1 MDSFLKQFRDRNQ
14 AELRLLGEL
23 YQCAEAS
30 ACPRANCAAAPSAGQ
45 LALAAVRGLQE
56 LLDSQSPVM
65 PLGYSFVSVSELV
78 SRQNIPCCSHL
89 TWSTHQYREWA
100 REAEQ
105 RLPNHKAL
113 PRANL
118 LLIGYLTDRKCAEP
132 SATSGCDG
140 TWRVRDRSLS
150 VCCKAVSAQP
160 NWLQQFM
167 LFPSWNYIPQN
178 PSAQNQQTRGFLEL
192 TAPPVPLI
200 LDVASV
206 APERSCSE
214 VITVADVIKV
224 LQQRRR
230 KGGVRLHVHGVVS
243 VLCPLLDIAGKSFF
257 CFCLK
262 DGESSVAV
270 LVLDVGHLCWQQ
282 CLRVGEGVCV
292 SELRVCELRTLEGHK
307 VLCVTSQSHLSTAHV
322 YPAVTESGK
331 EATGAEGKAMEMEAE
346 SGMEVK
352 RDVKH
357 WRVTNPDSGENWA
370 PATARTKISKMIS
383 YKGVL
388 TKVLDAESGL
398 FELDGQVGLCLAYQP
413 SLGMVSSLR
422 PGVQIEIHNVHFLY
436 RASSLCPDV
445 LLCVCLRS
453 SLRVAGFSG
462 LQPGGASHPSAEA
475 PALRILLE
483 KNLGI
488 SEYLW
493 LCHCM
498 KTLKERFC
506 PHWVR
511 EQRVA
516 VVASRLLDH
525 VLPLRQEGP
534 NHRRDIYREML
545 VEPHCCPLLEYSVGS
560 PHLELLSVKDLLLT
574 MEGECWQSLSL
585 ASLLPPSGPHLMRAQ
600 LNPLLSW
607 SFHSLPA
614 WSTPKPPVLVGVLES
629 RGKGVSMRLA
639 DQTGAVDCV
648 AVESE
653 DGQSFRAASNTA
665 WLGCLVSIQRFTT
678 VMERFLKTDFPS
690 WRHLDDEHHVTR
702 RHCRVYIHFCVSDLQ
717 ILSPSASMAALLSA
731 QQKAGN
737 GGPEEEGAAEDGR
750 VGRTEVTMAQKAVG
764 GGGPRTRD
772 SEQTRHEGL
781 QGLAVTVGNSCG
793 VGPTDATGGSELDA
807 GDRSP
812 PPKIPRLAKEHDD
825 AEHGGRSSGTEGGAG
840 EPGAISG
847 RSQSDGCVS
856 VVFRVESKQG
866 LTFRNVYTS
875 SVTSGRS
882 LCFHVTVMMFGEPQF
897 WAENPRVHP
906 LEASETAGLEHREVD
921 LQFVE
926 RSVCWF
932 PLLQVDCL
940 YRLVAPHTQDPG
952 VLCVPSAPSK
962 GSAALHS
969 APYLLVQPQ
978 WRVYTL
984 PPCLRPPL
992 PQVPRTKEL
1001 VVMSVSQ
1008 VLYGSSASTLVSFQG
1023 LITSRI
1029 TLEENEK
1036 VPCFP
1041 EEHGETGADV
1051 ETSLNVKLTVG
1062 DLAIPGQIIHV
1073 YLKLSGRPYIPG
1085 LVPGARVLLQYF
1097 QRCVSRT
1104 DSVYCRSVPISC
1116 VTVTALPQTDCGTS
1130 TVTLPVSAVL
1140 LGEWALE
1147 GARRCAVGRVRAHV
1161 TCVLYLQMQWVCSL
1175 CGNIFKQDRCVQK
1188 YPPCTSTIG
1197 VFQAEAKV
1205 AVDDGSGEA
1214 QVWISSQMV
1223 SGLLGLGVTE
1233 WEGIQRLVKVRGH
1246 VRVYSQGRNM
1256 VSNGDAEDPLVEYLS
1271 SLCVSTVVCR
1281 PLNLTCQLKKQS
1293 PCTVELRHE
1302 TAELKRFCRR
1312 EREFVT
1318 KMADPLQVSCLELS
1332 PWQAWE

>member
-14 AELRLLGEL
+14 AELRWLGEL

-45 LALAAVRGLQE
+45 LALSAVRGLQE
-56 LLDSQSPVM
+56 LLDPQSPVM
-65 PLGYSFVSVSELV
+65 PLSYSFVSVSELV
-78 SRQNIPCCSHL
+78 TKQNIPCCSRL

-132 SATSGCDG
+132 SATNGSDG
-140 TWRVRDRSLS
+140 TWRVRDQSFS

-178 PSAQNQQTRGFLEL
+178 ASAQNQQTRGFLEL
-192 TAPPVPLI
+192 TAPPVPLT
-200 LDVASV
+200 LDIASV

-214 VITVADVIKV
+214 IITVADVIKV

-243 VLCPLLDIAGKSFF
+243 AVCPLLDIAGKSFF

-262 DGESSVAV
+262 DGESSVPV
-270 LVLDVGHLCWQQ
+270 LVLDVDHLCWQQ

-292 SELRVCELRTLEGHK
+292 SELRVCALRTLGGYK
-307 VLCVTSQSHLSTAHV
+307 VLCVTPQSHLSTAQA
-322 YPAVTESGK
+322 YPDVTESGK
-331 EATGAEGKAMEMEAE
+331 EVSEGKVMEVKTE

-352 RDVKH
+352 RDVKR
-357 WRVTNPDSGENWA
+357 WRVTNPDSGENCV
-370 PATARTKISKMIS
+370 PPTARTKISKMIS

-413 SLGMVSSLR
+413 SLRMASSLR

-436 RASSLCPDV
+436 RASSICPDV

-453 SLRVAGFSG
+453 SLRVTNFSG
-462 LQPGGASHPSAEA
+462 LQPGGASHPNAEA

-498 KTLKERFC
+498 KTLKER
-506 PHWVR
+506 
-511 EQRVA
+511 
-516 VVASRLLDH
+516 
-525 VLPLRQEGP
+525 QEGP

-545 VEPHCCPLLEYSVGS
+545 LEPHCCPLLEYTVGS
-560 PHLELLSVKDLLLT
+560 PHQELLSVKDLLLT
-574 MEGECWQSLSL
+574 MERECWHSLSL
-585 ASLLPPSGPHLMRAQ
+585 ASLLPPSGPYLMRTQ

-629 RGKGVSMRLA
+629 QGKGVCVRLA

-648 AVESE
+648 AVGSE
-653 DGQSFRAASNTA
+653 DGQSHCTASNTA
-665 WLGCLVSIQRFTT
+665 WLGCLVSIQRFTM
-678 VMERFLKTDFPS
+678 VVERFLKTDFPS
-690 WRHLDDEHHVTR
+690 WRHLDDECHVTH
-702 RHCRVYIHFCVSDLQ
+702 RHCRVYIQFCVSDLQ
-717 ILSPSASMAALLSA
+717 ILSPSASMAALLST
-731 QQKAGN
+731 QQEQKAGD
-737 GGPEEEGAAEDGR
+737 GGPKEKGAAEDGR
-750 VGRTEVTMAQKAVG
+750 VSRMEVTMAQKAVG
-764 GGGPRTRD
+764 GGGHRNRDRD
-772 SEQTRHEGL
+772 SEQARHEGL

-793 VGPTDATGGSELDA
+793 VGPTDAAGGSELSAD
-807 GDRSP
+807 DKSP
-812 PPKIPRLAKEHDD
+812 RPKIPRLAEERDG
-825 AEHGGRSSGTEGGAG
+825 AEYGGRSSGAEGGAS
-840 EPGAISG
+840 EPGAVRG
-847 RSQSDGCVS
+847 RLQSDGCVS

-866 LTFRNVYTS
+866 LTFQNVYTS
-875 SVTSGRS
+875 SVASGRS
-882 LCFHVTVMMFGEPQF
+882 LCFHVTVMMFGEPRL

-906 LEASETAGLEHREVD
+906 LEASETMGVEPREVD

-926 RSVCWF
+926 KSVCWF
-932 PLLQVDCL
+932 PLLQVDGV

-962 GSAALHS
+962 GRAVLHS
-969 APYLLVQPQ
+969 TPYLLVQPQ
-978 WRVYTL
+978 WRLYTL
-984 PPCLRPPL
+984 PPSLRPAPL
-992 PQVPRTKEL
+992 PMVTRAKEL

-1008 VLYGSSASTLVSFQG
+1008 VLYSSSASALVSFQG

-1041 EEHGETGADV
+1041 EEYSETGADV
-1051 ETSLNVKLTVG
+1051 ESSLNVKLTVG

-1097 QRCVSRT
+1097 QRSVSRT

-1116 VTVTALPQTDCGTS
+1116 VTVTALPPTDCGT
-1130 TVTLPVSAVL
+1130 LPVNLPVPAVL
-1140 LGEWALE
+1140 LGEWALV
-1147 GARRCAVGRVRAHV
+1147 GARRCAVGRVRAYV

-1223 SGLLGLGVTE
+1223 SGLLGLGVAE

-1256 VSNGDAEDPLVEYLS
+1256 VSIADAEDPLVEYLS

-1281 PLNLTCQLKKQS
+1281 PPQPDMPAEEAIPMYC
-1293 PCTVELRHE
+1293 RAE
-1302 TAELKRFCRR
+1302 T
-1312 EREFVT
+1312 
-1318 KMADPLQVSCLELS
+1318 
-1332 PWQAWE
+1332 